1 MYRDTKR
8 NPLLYVL
15 ALALAVAIFVMGYRF
30 FDNYYSKDNDEES
43 IAAIKASV
51 ERAAL
56 QCYVVEGAY
65 PVDLKYLEDNY
76 GLMINTEKYYVV
88 YDAYAENQL
97 PDIRVAKK

>member
-15 ALALAVAIFVMGYRF
+15 ALALIVVVFVMGYRAY
-30 FDNYYSKDNDEES
+30 DKYHDNDEES
-43 IAAIKASV
+43 IAAIKAAV

-65 PVDLKYLEDNY
+65 PVDLRYLQDNY
-76 GLMINTEKYYVV
+76 GLMINTDKYYVV
-88 YDAYAENQL
+88 YNAYAENQL

>member
-15 ALALAVAIFVMGYRF
+15 ALALIVVVFVMGYRAY
-30 FDNYYSKDNDEES
+30 DKYHNYDNDEES
-43 IAAIKASV
+43 IAAIKAAV

-65 PVDLKYLEDNY
+65 PVDLRYLQDNY
-76 GLMINTEKYYVV
+76 GLMINTDKYYVV
-88 YDAYAENQL
+88 YNVYAENQL